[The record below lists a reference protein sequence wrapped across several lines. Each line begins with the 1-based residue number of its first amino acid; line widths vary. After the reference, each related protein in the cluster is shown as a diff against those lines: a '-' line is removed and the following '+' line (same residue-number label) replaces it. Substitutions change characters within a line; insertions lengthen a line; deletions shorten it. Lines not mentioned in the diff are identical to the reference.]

1 MGNPRGVAKIQPGRS
16 VNIQWLNSC
25 CAINDPIRE
34 KSRCIIRKILE
45 ECFTNMNEKH
55 RKATMNTAAGEA
67 TCLVKGWFKPQGV
80 CLVHHFEHIPRLDF
94 RFTFTPFTGNNCM
107 ICGFDRIHGMVDL
120 PTFTMKINS
129 VIGKHT
135 MSLFLSGWFAE
146 DVFTFCRIRNP
157 GTNAKHNDALFPYQ
171 LKYLESK

>member
-1 MGNPRGVAKIQPGRS
+1 M
-16 VNIQWLNSC
+16 
-25 CAINDPIRE
+25 E
-34 KSRCIIRKILE
+34 KNLVVSSAKILE

-67 TCLVKGWFKPQGV
+67 KCLVKGWFKPQGV
-80 CLVHHFEHIPRLDF
+80 CLVHHFGQIPRLDF

-120 PTFTMKINS
+120 PTFAMKINS

-135 MSLFLSGWFAE
+135 MSLFLLGWFAE